1 MRVLNY
7 IQAVNEALHQAME
20 ADDTVFII
28 GEDVGKFGG
37 AFKATVGLFEKFG
50 RKRVIDAPMCE
61 WGFLGLA
68 NGAAMMGLRPVVE
81 IQFADFIST
90 GFDPIVQ
97 YSATTH
103 YRWGAPIPLVVRA
116 PWGGGGSA
124 GPFHSQCPEAW
135 FAHTPGLKVV
145 IPSNPYDAKGLLI
158 QSIRDSNPVI
168 FFEPKYL
175 YRRQKTEVP
184 EEPYTLPL
192 GEANTVLEGE
202 QVSVISYGAMVGECL
217 EAARSMAKDG
227 VSCEVID
234 LRTVAPLDKNTI
246 LNSVRKTSRVL
257 IVHEATKTCGIGG
270 EIAALIS
277 EEAFDY
283 LDAPVTR
290 LTAPDTPVPYSPP
303 LEKAFRPSAAKVV
316 DALRTLLRY

>member
-28 GEDVGKFGG
+28 GEDVGEFGG